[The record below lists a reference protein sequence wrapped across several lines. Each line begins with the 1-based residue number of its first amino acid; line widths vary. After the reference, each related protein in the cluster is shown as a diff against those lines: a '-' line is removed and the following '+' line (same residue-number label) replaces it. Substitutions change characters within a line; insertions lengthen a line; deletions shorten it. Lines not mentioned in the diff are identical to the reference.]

1 MDKREAIEIARKY
14 AGTISRYYNVKKV
27 IIFGSY
33 AKGNYSADSD
43 IDLAII
49 LDSTE
54 DIFKTQVELMKLRTD
69 DDLLIEPHPFNY
81 SDFSPSNPIISEILK
96 NGIEI
101 VDYAA

>member
-1 MDKREAIEIARKY
+1 MDKREAIKIAKRY
-14 AGTISRYYNVKKV
+14 ADTISHYYNIKKV

-33 AKGNYSADSD
+33 AKGNYSVDSD

-69 DDLLIEPHPFNY
+69 DDLLIERHPFN
-81 SDFSPSNPIISEILK
+81 
-96 NGIEI
+96 
-101 VDYAA
+101 